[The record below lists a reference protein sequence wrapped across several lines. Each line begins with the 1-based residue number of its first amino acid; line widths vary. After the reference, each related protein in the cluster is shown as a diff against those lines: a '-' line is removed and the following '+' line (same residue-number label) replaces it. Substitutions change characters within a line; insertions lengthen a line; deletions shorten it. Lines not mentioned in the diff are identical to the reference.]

1 MVLLHVKK
9 GEESLFLHSCCLEDS
24 VSEVLPKLVNIH
36 NGRRKVTRLAEEVLE
51 LAKHGVAVKPELAG
65 LLPDQVKELGLVDE
79 YEEQCVPSGGFAFEA
94 DPCQRRNGRAP
105 TKAMK
110 EVLRKAVAEVKA
122 RVSKENV
129 VAGQEVTEK
138 TVKQCLDLLAGATR
152 IVWPMGLPPTDP
164 VRLELEN
171 CEDLSGTQE
180 SKLVLEAARTH
191 LWFATKEL
199 LRDKQLKDFL
209 GKNEKTKVVVKLATG
224 GSGPPQREPH
234 LTEEQRK
241 TMMMAE
247 HRRRE
252 EVKRLLE
259 DEEDQYLN
267 SSWANPTQ
275 LKAGLQGMGGGVS
288 WRPK

>member
-1 MVLLHVKK
+1 M
-9 GEESLFLHSCCLEDS
+9 
-24 VSEVLPKLVNIH
+24 NIH

-110 EVLRKAVAEVKA
+110 EVSIGLVRLDLKGGAQLLLVFLPPLLILLVILPVQVLRKAVAEVKA

-138 TVKQCLDLLAGATR
+138 TVQQCLELLSGATR

-164 VRLELEN
+164 V
-171 CEDLSGTQE
+171 S
-180 SKLVLEAARTH
+180 AART
-191 LWFATKEL
+191 LC
-199 LRDKQLKDFL
+199 
-209 GKNEKTKVVVKLATG
+209 
-224 GSGPPQREPH
+224 PH
-234 LTEEQRK
+234 L
-241 TMMMAE
+241 
-247 HRRRE
+247 
-252 EVKRLLE
+252 
-259 DEEDQYLN
+259 
-267 SSWANPTQ
+267 SS
-275 LKAGLQGMGGGVS
+275 LD
-288 WRPK
+288 RD